1 MLCPLSGLPPGG
13 AQPFSTPWTQERLA
27 ACFLWGRLARLTLQ
41 GQLSGAGLINR
52 GQQTGSSAVLCCCW
66 QRVEQPPPPPPAS
79 CGSQTSLPLCA
90 PLLHHGTRAPPTG
103 MALTRPRATLQ
114 AVPRTICRPLPR
126 TAAPPAHPVHAAS
139 CRASQLSHFW
149 LSMWTKVGPSKPP
162 PCAREAGATAPP
174 AVGGCHKGT
183 ASGCTS
189 ATRQGKAHPLTIAG
203 SQTQLVEGVDAPWV
217 KAPLPASSASTHR
230 MSNAGQ

>member
-1 MLCPLSGLPPGG
+1 MPPQRAAPWRSPTFQHSLDTRAPGSLFPLGASCTSYTSRTTFWSRPDQQRPADRIKCCAGLL
-13 AQPFSTPWTQERLA
+13 LA
-27 ACFLWGRLARLTLQ
+27 ACRTA
-41 GQLSGAGLINR
+41 
-52 GQQTGSSAVLCCCW
+52 
-66 QRVEQPPPPPPAS
+66 PPPPPAS